1 MKHFL
6 RRAWPPVVAVLALGI
21 AWWLGVAIFEPA
33 AYVLP
38 SPKDVL
44 EAADRTQS
52 ELWRHTR
59 TTFTEASLGL
69 ILGVGC
75 GAVIAI
81 ILAVSRPLR
90 RFVEPL
96 LILSQSVPPVVLTP
110 IVVMWL
116 GFGLNSRLVVVTL
129 VCFFPVVIASIGGL
143 LHVDPLQLEYM
154 QSQGASRGQ
163 LLTQLQIPGALP
175 AFFSGARVAAAYA
188 VFGAVVAEWMGA
200 SAGLGVYMQ
209 RSQSSY
215 RTDQLFVAV
224 IIIAVMGAALFYLT
238 DFLSRLS
245 TPWKSTQSD
254 QGEL

>member
-1 MKHFL
+1 MKRFL
-6 RRAWPPVVAVLALGI
+6 RRVWPPTVAVLALG
-21 AWWLGVAIFEPA
+21 ATWWLAVEILEPA

-38 SPKDVL
+38 SPKDVYD
-44 EAADRTQS
+44 AAVRTQS

-69 ILGVGC
+69 ILGVGL
-75 GAVIAI
+75 GAI
-81 ILAVSRPLR
+81 IAVFLAVSRPVR
-90 RFVEPL
+90 RFIEPL
-96 LILSQSVPPVVLTP
+96 LIVSQSVPPVVLTP

-143 LHVDPLQLEYM
+143 LQVDPLQLEYM
-154 QSQGASRGQ
+154 QSQGASRWQ
-163 LLTQLQIPGALP
+163 LLKQLQVPGALP

-200 SAGLGVYMQ
+200 NAGLGVYMQ

-224 IIIAVMGAALFYLT
+224 VIIAAMGAALFYLT

-245 TPWKSTQSD
+245 TPWKSNSSE